1 MNIKEKDSSYTKLTL
16 KIGDRTT
23 TVKISGT
30 DPSATDILE
39 MLYGAMVGQTFLPET
54 VIRSMQDF
62 AESNIVKENE

>member
-1 MNIKEKDSSYTKLTL
+1 MNSKEKDCGYTKLTL

-23 TVKISGT
+23 TVNISGT

-62 AESNIVKENE
+62 AESNIGEGK